1 MVRSLRLLKEWGQVY
16 GSGTLERWRE
26 GGRRDEIEGEENLVE
41 ENRDESSGEARK
53 LVGLDIGMGISKM
66 KWRRVVSKDTF
77 GLRLKPFEC

>member
-26 GGRRDEIEGEENLVE
+26 GGRRDEIGGEENLVE

-53 LVGLDIGMGISKM
+53 LVGLDIRTGMSKM
-66 KWRRVVSKDTF
+66 KWRRVVSEDTF
-77 GLRLKPFEC
+77 GLRLKPFDG

>member
-1 MVRSLRLLKEWGQVY
+1 MMVRSLRLLKEWGQVY

-53 LVGLDIGMGISKM
+53 LVGLDIRTGMSKM
-66 KWRRVVSKDTF
+66 KWRRVVRRTP
-77 GLRLKPFEC
+77 LA